1 MRTIQ
6 LSSSLLLLLLS
17 CRQLVAE
24 ASPWEPQAT
33 MVRPDSKR
41 AQKAAERGDQ
51 SEAAGRFE
59 EALAAYQEAARYA
72 PEDAH
77 IVARGVALRS
87 KLVRGHVEAAELAA
101 LAGHLDQAT
110 AELGAALQVD
120 PGNTIVA
127 ERLTQLKSLETV
139 PRRRPATA
147 ISGLPRLQPQAGKR
161 NLNLHGDTGTAYEE
175 LEIGRA
181 SCRDRVMM

>member
-1 MRTIQ
+1 
-6 LSSSLLLLLLS
+6 
-17 CRQLVAE
+17 
-24 ASPWEPQAT
+24 

-41 AQKAAERGDQ
+41 AEKAAERGDK

-72 PEDAH
+72 PEDAN
-77 IVARGVALRS
+77 IVERGAALRS
-87 KLVRGHVEAAELAA
+87 KLVRGHVEAAERAA

-127 ERLTQLKSLETV
+127 ERLTQLKTMEAE

-161 NLNLHGDTGTAYEE
+161 NLNLRGDTRTAYEE
-175 LEIGRA
+175 LAGLFGIKATLDPKMLVVGDFKPFVSHVNGDGIGEMNHFRH
-181 SCRDRVMM
+181 RR